1 MADRFYSGQ
10 LDYVARLNEL
20 ASPDEINTS
29 VASLVTNISN
39 ISSTATTAR
48 DQAVAAWAAS
58 TAPAEQLAS
67 FSPSIHVGAIVK
79 AIIYDTSKD
88 SDGGAWRKR
97 CTDKSWY
104 TETLGGNRWI
114 GQQATIAA
122 AWTAAG
128 SATGAVFLAST
139 TAGPL
144 TIGKYYAATSATTA
158 TEVTRGISRE
168 FPALPLVV
176 AETGRVVIYDGS
188 QASCPMWM
196 VFLNGLGGY
205 MRGTIPSSLAA
216 MNGQLL
222 VGHGD
227 AIVGVSFVYDKGWRS
242 NTGGTN
248 WYIQPIASRNT
259 TITIGPVYLSSS
271 IVNSIVNDVAITVL
285 DTAPTDPATGL
296 PVPTIAVATAG
307 GVSVIKDDGT
317 VVNSGATGSVASV
330 WVYGASRIAYNPS
343 GSLQLGVDLVGI
355 AGSFSGTIISAS
367 ATDFSVSYGPK
378 LAGSGSVLASGGG
391 DPFMSLTRLNHSN
404 IKKGMTARVTNAYTS
419 GWQVGDSRLAAL
431 ADTTAETIT
440 ATELVTNGG
449 PFTTTT
455 GWSAINATLSTSS
468 NNLVLTSTV
477 TTGGSLQAYTPFTT
491 VIGKT
496 YRASAQLIGVSGA
509 AFNSTNLK
517 ATDNGLT
524 QIQQTTVAN
533 TSAQTI
539 TVTFVAT
546 STTSNIVIRV
556 DSTLLTLTD
565 TATWNNISVKLADA
579 DRSVKNN
586 GLNIVG
592 SLTKT
597 AVASGA
603 GLVAYSGFSANT
615 NYLSQPYS
623 TNLDFSTGDFAF
635 GFWTDATAAGVLFTR
650 GNGTSAGS
658 VMWYQNGG
666 GLTAALYIH
675 DGTSLTPRITVT
687 LPVGLSNI
695 WITRSGTTLSVYSN
709 GVLLGTATS
718 ALTVSNA
725 TAILQIGNRQDAS
738 QTYGGWVSLFRVS
751 ATAPSADQIA
761 HIYRTELP
769 LFQANAQCTIA
780 GTSTAVTA
788 LAYDDVA
795 DTLQVGT
802 SWGRTSFRDLL
813 RIDSEATTTGAI
825 TSLSANEGVV
835 LTGGASSGKVYAP
848 AMYLRDELRRNDV
861 ARKALGRLVISQEFT
876 ATASQTV
883 FTVRKGY
890 DVKFVYVNGLLKRSV
905 IDYNVTDDG
914 FQETVTML
922 SGVPVGQ
929 AVTLMIVRG

>member
-128 SATGAVFLAST
+128 SATGAVFLASA

-176 AETGRVVIYDGS
+176 VESGRVVLYDGS
-188 QASCPMWM
+188 QASCPMWRSVSTTGVLSYGSSVLSAASAQGVLLIGM
-196 VFLNGLGGY
+196 TNGLFRFDFIRDFIGFKQSGNDR
-205 MRGTIPSSLAA
+205 MQNLVSS
-216 MNGQLL
+216 
-222 VGHGD
+222 
-227 AIVGVSFVYDKGWRS
+227 S
-242 NTGGTN
+242 NTAVMV
-248 WYIQPIASRNT
+248 PASPQT
-259 TITIGPVYLSSS
+259 F
-271 IVNSIVNDVAITVL
+271 IVNNTANDVAITVL
-285 DTAPTDPATGL
+285 DTAPIDPSTGL

-317 VVNSGATGSVASV
+317 VVNSSQTERTDSIGFVGSTLFMGNRYATTTTFRFQELSTIGSS
-330 WVYGASRIAYNPS
+330 WTPTPGMDY
-343 GSLQLGVDLVGI
+343 L
-355 AGSFSGTIISAS
+355 FSGGAEDQATITPTPPYIVHRLGTAF
-367 ATDFSVSYGPK
+367 TLNK
-378 LAGSGSVLASGGG
+378 LNKAVPSKS
-391 DPFMSLTRLNHSN
+391 MRCR
-404 IKKGMTARVTNAYTS
+404 ITNVYNS
-419 GWQVGDSRLAAL
+419 GWQVGDSRGAYL
-431 ADTTAETIT
+431 ADTTAETVT
-440 ATELVTNGG
+440 ASGELVTNGT
-449 PFTTTT
+449 FTTDTS
-455 GWSAINATLSTSS
+455 GWTAVNSTLS
-468 NNLVLTSTV
+468 V
-477 TTGGSLQAYTPFTT
+477 
-491 VIGKT
+491 
-496 YRASAQLIGVSGA
+496 VSGA
-509 AFNSTNLK
+509 MRVTATAAAPQANL
-517 ATDNGLT
+517 TL
-524 QIQQTTVAN
+524 TTVLGR
-533 TSAQTI
+533 SYKLSLQL
-539 TVTFVAT
+539 VTPMAGKNVFAFAGISSVTPGVTAGTYTLDFVAT
-546 STTSNIVIRV
+546 GTSTTISIQGSALFVASDFFDV
-556 DSTLLTLTD
+556 D
-565 TATWNNISVKLADA
+565 NISVKLADA
-579 DRSVKNN
+579 DRSVKNT
-586 GLNIVG
+586 GLVLNG

-603 GLVAYSGFSANT
+603 GLVAYSGFSAS
-615 NYLSQPYS
+615 NYLEQPYS
-623 TNLDFSTGDFAF
+623 ANLDFGTGDFCVMGWINPTSFPANSRIFQRSSPGSAGGISLIF
-635 GFWTDATAAGVLFTR
+635 GAAATISAYASASTSDVLV
-650 GNGTSAGS
+650 GTSTAT
-658 VMWYQNGG
+658 
-666 GLTAALYIH
+666 LTAN
-675 DGTSLTPRITVT
+675 TSAFIVMLRT
-687 LPVGLSNI
+687 
-695 WITRSGTTLSVYSN
+695 GTTLSVYINS
-709 GVLLGTATS
+709 VLAITGTNSANVSGTTPVLRFGLGTDGTLPCS
-718 ALTVSNA
+718 
-725 TAILQIGNRQDAS
+725 TA
-738 QTYGGWVSLFRVS
+738 SLSLWRIS

-761 HIYRTELP
+761 HIYRTELL
-769 LFQANAQCTIA
+769 LFQPNAQCTIA

-795 DTLQVGT
+795 DTLHVGT
-802 SWGRTSFRDLL
+802 SWGRSAFKDLL
-813 RIDSEATTTGAI
+813 RIDSEATSTGAVTTI
-825 TSLSANEGVV
+825 SANEGVV

-876 ATASQTV
+876 AIASQTV

-905 IDYNVTDDG
+905 LDYNVTDDG